1 VNTSAPQTRVLE
13 MQTKLHQWAG
23 ENEDRRF
30 DDLYNLVYDP
40 AFLLVGWQRVKGNK
54 GARTAGVDGITV
66 EHVEREIGEEQF
78 LADLRED
85 LRSQRFHPLPVRQ
98 RMIPKANGKLRQLG
112 IPTVRDRVAQAALK
126 LVLEPI
132 FEADFQPC
140 SYGFRPNRRAQDAI
154 EEVVHLGNSTY
165 ELVLEADAEACFDN
179 IDHVALME
187 RVRRRIKDKKI
198 LALVKAFL
206 KAGILT
212 ELGQEQETYTGT
224 PQGGIL
230 SPLLANIALSVLDDH
245 FAKTWREEMN
255 TYYQR
260 MKRRRNGLGNWRL
273 IRYADDWVVMVS
285 GSRANAEA
293 LKEEVRAVLAP
304 IGLRLAEAKTKVV
317 HLDEG
322 FDFLGFR
329 IQRRTRRGTGQRVIH
344 TQPSKKAR
352 QAIKEKVRQ
361 LTSRTSRHTSETLL
375 GSLNRT
381 LRGWC
386 NHFKHG
392 VVKRIFQELDWF
404 TQRRVTKRIRVGHKR
419 HHPISWTEFKRRFM
433 RRNGRRWDITAG
445 SNTLFRPAYVPVTR
459 YRYRGSRI
467 PTPWTPQ
474 ILQPQ
479 PNG

>member
-1 VNTSAPQTRVLE
+1 
-13 MQTKLHQWAG
+13 MQAKLHQWAG
-23 ENEDRRF
+23 ENEARRF
-30 DDLYNLVYDP
+30 DDLYNLVCDP
-40 AFLLVGWQRVKGNK
+40 TFLREGWLRVKGNK
-54 GARTAGVDGITV
+54 GGRTAGVDGITV
-66 EHVEREIGEEQF
+66 EHVQRMIGEEQF

-85 LRSQRFHPLPVRQ
+85 LKKQRFRPLPVRQ

-112 IPTVRDRVAQAALK
+112 IPTLRDRVVQATLK

-154 EEVVHLGNSTY
+154 QEVVHLGNSTY
-165 ELVLEADAEACFDN
+165 LWVLEADAEACFDN
-179 IDHVALME
+179 IDQVALME

-212 ELGQEQETYTGT
+212 ELGQEQASYTGT

-230 SPLLANIALSVLDDH
+230 SPLLANIALSALDNH

-255 TYYQR
+255 TDYQR
-260 MKRRRNGLGNWRL
+260 KKRRQNGSGVWRL

-293 LKEEVRAVLAP
+293 LREEVRAVVAT
-304 IGLRLAEAKTKVV
+304 IGLQLAEAKTRVV

-329 IQRRTRRGTGQRVIH
+329 IQRRFNRSSGRHVIH
-344 TQPSKKAR
+344 TRPSDKNRKGIR
-352 QAIKEKVRQ
+352 EKVRT
-361 LTSRTSRHTSETLL
+361 LTNRASRHTSETLL
-375 GSLNRT
+375 RTLNRV

-386 NHFKHG
+386 NYFRHG

-404 TQRRVTKRIRVGHKR
+404 TQRRVSKWIRRRHQR
-419 HHPISWTEFKRRFM
+419 HHPISWTEYKRRFL
-433 RRNGRRWDITAG
+433 RRHGRRWDITVG
-445 SNTLFRPAYVPVTR
+445 GNTLYRPAHVPVTR
-459 YRYRGSRI
+459 YRYRGTRI
-467 PTPWTPQ
+467 PTPWTPSN
-474 ILQPQ
+474 LQPR
-479 PNG
+479 PDG